1 MGREWTSLP
10 AMATCRCAPVVD
22 HAVGFPPDS
31 GAMACHGDS
40 MEKPHAPTTTTEA
53 TSARR
58 SHRFAALHA
67 GGTFVVPNAWDA
79 ASAVVMADA
88 GAVAVATT
96 SSGISWSLGVP
107 DGEQLAGTEML
118 AAVERIVG
126 AVDVPVSADLE
137 SGYGATPTEVAA
149 VVGRVSAIGAV
160 GANLEDSPGSDGS
173 PLRSIAAQCERLA
186 AAREAAD
193 RHVAG
198 FILNART
205 DVYLAGAGAPGQRL
219 ALVVERARHY
229 ADAGA
234 DCLFVPGLVDPDAIA
249 ELVAAS
255 PLPLNV
261 MLAPGSGPSI
271 EALRALGVRRISVGS
286 LIAQAAY
293 STAASLAG
301 RLAEGATPECAGT
314 GTLAYAQLQGLLQP
328 TADRR

>member
-1 MGREWTSLP
+1 
-10 AMATCRCAPVVD
+10 
-22 HAVGFPPDS
+22 
-31 GAMACHGDS
+31 
-40 MEKPHAPTTTTEA
+40 MEKPHAPTTTTET
-53 TSARR
+53 TSAEQ
-58 SHRFAALHA
+58 SDRFAALHA
-67 GGTFVVPNAWDA
+67 VGTFVVPNAWDA

-88 GAVAVATT
+88 GAAAIATT

-137 SGYGATPTEVAA
+137 SGYGSTPTEVAV
-149 VVGRVSAIGAV
+149 VVGRVAAIGAV

-173 PLRSIAAQCERLA
+173 PLRSIAVQCERLA

-198 FILNART
+198 FVLNART
-205 DVYLAGAGAPGQRL
+205 DVYLAGVGTPGQRL

-249 ELVAAS
+249 ELVAAG

-261 MLAPGSGPSI
+261 MLAPGTGPSVH
-271 EALRALGVRRISVGS
+271 ALGALGVRRISVGS

-293 STAASLAG
+293 GTAASLAG
-301 RLAEGATPECAGT
+301 QLAEGVTPDCA
-314 GTLAYAQLQGLLQP
+314 GTLAYAQLQGLLQHA
-328 TADRR
+328 ADRR